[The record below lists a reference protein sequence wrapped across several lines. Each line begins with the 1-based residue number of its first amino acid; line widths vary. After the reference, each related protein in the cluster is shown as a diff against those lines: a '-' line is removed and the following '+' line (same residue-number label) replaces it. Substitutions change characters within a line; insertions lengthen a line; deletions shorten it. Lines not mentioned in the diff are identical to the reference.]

1 MNSGTIVSRL
11 KSKCTIGVILLTL
24 CIITILGL
32 ASAQSDLQF
41 QGNSGAM
48 SSSMSCG
55 QVVRGNLTLTGNLV
69 CTGDGLIVGGDNTII
84 NLNGYSI
91 NGAGDNSQK
100 VGIAIPHSN
109 NVIVKGPG
117 TVLNFQAGIL
127 VTGGSS
133 SSSSAI
139 KEISQNHFVDKQGYV
154 HVIGEI
160 QNTGG
165 EKVEFIKVNVAY
177 YDSLNGIIGADFV
190 YSSPHTLFGGQSAT
204 YNVLTSVDSLASP
217 DVNSVK
223 VRYEYQVG
231 GETLGSEGNEFAGPK
246 GSNGI
251 NVTGVDFE
259 GNRSQFL

>member
-1 MNSGTIVSRL
+1 
-11 KSKCTIGVILLTL
+11 
-24 CIITILGL
+24 
-32 ASAQSDLQF
+32 
-41 QGNSGAM
+41 M

-55 QVVRGNLTLTGNLV
+55 QVVRGNLTLTGNVV

-117 TVLNFQAGIL
+117 TVLNFQSGIL
-127 VTGGSS
+127 VTGGS

-177 YDSLNGIIGADFV
+177 YDSQW
-190 YSSPHTLFGGQSAT
+190 H
-204 YNVLTSVDSLASP
+204 
-217 DVNSVK
+217 
-223 VRYEYQVG
+223 
-231 GETLGSEGNEFAGPK
+231 
-246 GSNGI
+246 
-251 NVTGVDFE
+251 
-259 GNRSQFL
+259 NRSGFCLFQSTYTVWGTKCNL